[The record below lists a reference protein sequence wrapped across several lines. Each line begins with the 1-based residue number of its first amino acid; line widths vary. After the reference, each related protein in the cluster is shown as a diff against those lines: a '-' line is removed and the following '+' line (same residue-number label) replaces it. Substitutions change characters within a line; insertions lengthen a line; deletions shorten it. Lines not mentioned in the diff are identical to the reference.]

1 MVRPVGPV
9 SQLFAADRT
18 WLRCALHAHTTE
30 SDGDLAPSDLVH
42 FYEESGF
49 DVLAITDHWVRTEPP
64 PAERLLVIP
73 SSELSCVAPEDA
85 DCHLLAF
92 GIGGDPLEF
101 VRSRPNL
108 DEAARWVADHGGVAY
123 LAHPYWSGLEPA
135 AVRLPGGI
143 SGIEVYNAG
152 CELETGRG
160 LATVHWDALLERGES
175 CLGIASD
182 DTHHGRCDS
191 LFAWVYVAAAERS
204 SAAVVAALAD
214 GSFYSSMGPVV
225 HELDVAAD
233 AVTIT
238 SSPCQRITLCSGRRR
253 GSSVSAGP
261 DGYRYRGEILGSSDD
276 GEITSARLEWRH
288 GASYGRVELVDA
300 GGRKAWTNTLW

>member
-1 MVRPVGPV
+1 MESV
-9 SQLFAADRT
+9 SQLFGADLT
-18 WLRCALHAHTTE
+18 WLRCALHAHTTQ
-30 SDGDLAPSDLVH
+30 SDGELAATELICL
-42 FYEESGF
+42 YEESGF

-73 SSELSCVAPEDA
+73 SSELSFVLPEESDG
-85 DCHLLAF
+85 HLLAY
-92 GIGGDPLEF
+92 GIENDPREL
-101 VRSRPNL
+101 VRTRPNL
-108 DEAARWVADHGGVAY
+108 DEAARWITDQGGVAY
-123 LAHPYWSGLEPA
+123 LAHPYWSGLEPSA
-135 AVRLPGGI
+135 LALPHEV

-160 LATVHWDALLERGES
+160 LATVHWDSVLERGDF

-191 LFAWVYVAAAERS
+191 RFAWVYLAVAET
-204 SAAVVAALAD
+204 SAAGVLAALAE

-225 HELDVAAD
+225 HELEVAAD

-238 SSPCQRITLCSGRRR
+238 CSPCRRVTLCSGRRR

-261 DGYRYRGEILGSSDD
+261 DGYWYRGEILAHSAD
-276 GEITSARLEWRH
+276 GEITSARLERRR
-288 GASYGRVELVDA
+288 GASYGRVELIDA
-300 GGRKAWTNTLW
+300 MGRKAWTNTLW